1 MLKFI
6 VKCRCKYKKKYLK
19 DLKKDLKSF
28 WWVGLRGK
36 EWVGVGRNVVLC
48 YNFLVLFVFLNYLF
62 VIFGLKVLFKEG
74 W

>member
-1 MLKFI
+1 M
-6 VKCRCKYKKKYLK
+6 
-19 DLKKDLKSF
+19 
-28 WWVGLRGK
+28 GLRGK

-74 W
+74 